1 MATGDRLGRV
11 PTLDSTLP
19 ALEIL
24 LVGHP
29 NHGATTMVDLRG
41 MGTGRKMSSD
51 LRSLKCVL

>member
-24 LVGHP
+24 PLAMSA
-29 NHGATTMVDLRG
+29 N
-41 MGTGRKMSSD
+41 GR
-51 LRSLKCVL
+51 LC